1 MFEAS
6 QEAEERPGNPLVAA
20 RAKREELVPRPAITS
35 QRLQPR
41 NPFAR
46 KAAGAAQ
53 LSSPASSGGS
63 LAFDTAVPAAVRPSP
78 LPSKAA
84 FTAAAASKIKVSTF
98 IWILGVYGLFPS
110 VRVTYVS
117 FLTLIGFF
125 FSTNHFGIW

>member
-6 QEAEERPGNPLVAA
+6 QEAERPGNPLVAA

-46 KAAGAAQ
+46 KGAAGAAQ
-53 LSSPASSGGS
+53 LLSSPASSGGS

-78 LPSKAA
+78 LPSKSA
-84 FTAAAASKIKVSTF
+84 FTAAAASKIKVRTF
-98 IWILGVYGLFPS
+98 IWILGVPCLWFCAAPS
-110 VRVTYVS
+110 LGSIPPSLHRTP
-117 FLTLIGFF
+117 
-125 FSTNHFGIW
+125 

>member
-6 QEAEERPGNPLVAA
+6 QEAERPGNPLVAA

-84 FTAAAASKIKVSTF
+84 FTAAASKIKVRM
-98 IWILGVYGLFPS
+98 WILGVYLCFH
-110 VRVTYVS
+110 
-117 FLTLIGFF
+117 LC
-125 FSTNHFGIW
+125 N

>member
-6 QEAEERPGNPLVAA
+6 QEAERPGNPLVAA
-20 RAKREELVPRPAITS
+20 RARREELVPRPAITS

-46 KAAGAAQ
+46 KGAAGAAQ

-84 FTAAAASKIKVSTF
+84 FTAAAASKIKVRTF
-98 IWILGVYGLFPS
+98 IWILGVYGTFCS
-110 VRVTYVS
+110 RQ
-117 FLTLIGFF
+117 
-125 FSTNHFGIW
+125 FG